1 MNYKDFDNTQAS
13 SPIELH
19 KTDYNNY
26 ADLNHFIEQYNI
38 AQQIIKECGKFYK
51 SFLVSKLLT
60 LEQIIN
66 LPYRDKIEF
75 TKIEQLNDGTVF
87 ESNKILDIYTK
98 YLSKS
103 EYISFYYNKDYDY
116 EEHEKPKDIEV
127 VEDIVTAEKQIKS
140 LKNKCAELEVQL
152 AHDIVDNVPEKVIKK
167 FGSFYS
173 TNVTD
178 KITKKNAKSWNIL
191 KKVVEDYDPRKDR
204 YYGAIIDL
212 MTPNVINYCKTQYD
226 TIGQDIYKLKA
237 EIELLENRIKY
248 TKNRNKEK
256 LCNELKEFVTNLNC
270 KVISIQD
277 AYSDY
282 SCYDKYNKYKYYEY
296 FFHLYDYTTN
306 ITFNGER
313 EYKATAVISEKLF
326 RSYMKKIE
334 DYIIAK
340 VRELNLESIFA
351 SIKDYFIIHN
361 GELKK
366 FSDNL
371 DNVKIELSKNQKKLI
386 CTNVDVSEKAAYRWP
401 SDAPTI
407 RTTKTT
413 TIVFNTENNELIDYT
428 YNEDNDTIENKHKW

>member
-60 LEQIIN
+60 WEQIIN

-75 TKIEQLNDGTVF
+75 TKIEQLNDGTIF

-116 EEHEKPKDIEV
+116 EEHENPKDIEV
-127 VEDIVTAEKQIKS
+127 VDDIDTAEQEIKS
-140 LKNKCAELEVQL
+140 LKNKCAELEFQL
-152 AHDIVDNVPEKVIKK
+152 AINIVDNVPEKVIKK
-167 FGSFYS
+167 LGHFYS
-173 TNVTD
+173 TKVTD
-178 KITKKNAKSWNIL
+178 KITKKNAYEWNIL
-191 KKVVEDYDPRKDR
+191 KRAVEDYCPQND
-204 YYGAIIDL
+204 YYKSIVDL
-212 MTPNVINYCKTQYD
+212 MTPNVINYCKQQYD

-256 LCNELKEFVTNLNC
+256 LCNELKNFVKKLNC

-277 AYSDY
+277 AYADY
-282 SCYDKYNKYKYYEY
+282 SCYDKYNKYKYYKY
-296 FFHLYDYTTN
+296 FFHLYDYTSN
-306 ITFNGER
+306 ITFNWSH
-313 EYKATAVISEKLF
+313 EYKATAVISENLF

-340 VRELNLESIFA
+340 VRELNLESIFTD
-351 SIKDYFIIHN
+351 IKDYFIIHN

-366 FSDNL
+366 FSENL
-371 DNVKIELSKNQKKLI
+371 DDVKIELSKNQKKLI

-428 YNEDNDTIENKHKW
+428 YNEDSDTIENKYKW